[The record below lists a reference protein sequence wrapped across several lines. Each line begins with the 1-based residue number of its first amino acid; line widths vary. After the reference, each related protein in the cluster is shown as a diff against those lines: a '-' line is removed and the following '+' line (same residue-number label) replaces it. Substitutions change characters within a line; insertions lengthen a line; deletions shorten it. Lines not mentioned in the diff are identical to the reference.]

1 MLTNFTIFSWDD
13 EKCKVVK
20 ESLIEARCAIVC
32 SEEIKWNTHSLFRLR
47 KVCPYYYANPSF
59 NDANN
64 SAGGTLIAWN
74 PAHTT
79 TYQSSQT
86 FTNTVI
92 LTNSSGLTFMLTNAY
107 RPIDSDKKL
116 DFLVRSIN
124 DLPWI
129 LLGDFN
135 LLRSPSKT
143 TGEFRSIH
151 HTILWNNMIQ
161 ELQLNEVPL
170 LGRLFTYSNKRPSPT
185 LSKLDRILLS
195 HHRYDEQFFSF
206 IAQLSDLPKIKMG
219 KKIEVV

>member
-1 MLTNFTIFSWDD
+1 MWDDFWVFWVLCFYLFQMLTNWTIFSWDD

-47 KVCPYYYANPSF
+47 KVCPDYYANPSF

-64 SAGGTLIAWN
+64 SAGGTLIAGN

-92 LTNSSGLTFMLTNAY
+92 LTNSSGFTFMLTNAY

-129 LLGDFN
+129 LLGEFH
-135 LLRSPSKT
+135 LLLAIPIKSY
-143 TGEFRSIH
+143 GWIQV
-151 HTILWNNMIQ
+151 HT
-161 ELQLNEVPL
+161 
-170 LGRLFTYSNKRPSPT
+170 
-185 LSKLDRILLS
+185 S
-195 HHRYDEQFFSF
+195 HHP
-206 IAQLSDLPKIKMG
+206 LK
-219 KKIEVV
+219 

>member
-1 MLTNFTIFSWDD
+1 MWDDFWVFWVLCFYLFQMLTNWTIFSWDD

-32 SEEIKWNTHSLFRLR
+32 SEEIKWNTHFLFRLR
-47 KVCPYYYANPSF
+47 KVCPDYYANPSF

-74 PAHTT
+74 PAHTR

-92 LTNSSGLTFMLTNAY
+92 LTNSSGFTFMLTNAY

-129 LLGDFN
+129 LLGEFH
-135 LLRSPSKT
+135 LLLAIPIKSY
-143 TGEFRSIH
+143 GLIQA
-151 HTILWNNMIQ
+151 HT
-161 ELQLNEVPL
+161 
-170 LGRLFTYSNKRPSPT
+170 
-185 LSKLDRILLS
+185 S
-195 HHRYDEQFFSF
+195 HHP
-206 IAQLSDLPKIKMG
+206 LK
-219 KKIEVV
+219 